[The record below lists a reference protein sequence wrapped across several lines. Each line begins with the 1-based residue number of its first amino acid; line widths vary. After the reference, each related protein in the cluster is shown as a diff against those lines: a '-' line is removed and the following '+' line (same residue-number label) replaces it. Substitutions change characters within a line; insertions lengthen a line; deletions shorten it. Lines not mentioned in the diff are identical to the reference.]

1 MVIFNIR
8 TLLAQRGTVKYMLTL
23 KRFLVLNAILSYLL
37 KSETLDMVKT
47 DVFCLV
53 AIKLPVK
60 KGRVQPCTVTDC
72 MPYMKGVATVIF
84 GYNIG
89 QL

>member
-23 KRFLVLNAILSYLL
+23 KRFLVLNAIL